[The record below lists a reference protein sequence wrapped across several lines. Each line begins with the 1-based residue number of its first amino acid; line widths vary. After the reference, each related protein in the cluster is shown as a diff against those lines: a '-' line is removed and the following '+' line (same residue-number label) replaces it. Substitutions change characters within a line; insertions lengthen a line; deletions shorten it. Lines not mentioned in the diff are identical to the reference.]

1 MFTGEF
7 STSAAEARSAGV
19 RINHTHEEHTALTL
33 TVVCPAR
40 RAAREGAPSGH
51 RWRGLCCAPAPL
63 LCPF

>member
-40 RAAREGAPSGH
+40 RGAREGAPSGH
-51 RWRGLCCAPAPL
+51 RWRGLR
-63 LCPF
+63 